1 METFGGG
8 GVLEDFTGAFVE
20 HVLDRAE
27 LLVRD
32 GGEIE
37 ATGQVVTEA
46 VVLALAGG
54 AFPGAVGVAELDLEL
69 EVGREL
75 GVFGHFLALVV
86 GQ

>member
-1 METFGGG
+1 METFGRGS
-8 GVLEDFTGAFVE
+8 VLEDFAGAFVE

-54 AFPGAVGVAELDLEL
+54 A
-69 EVGREL
+69 
-75 GVFGHFLALVV
+75 
-86 GQ
+86 